1 MKILV
6 IGLGT
11 GGSRIA
17 DQMVGI
23 DKHQHQIHVN
33 AIVVD
38 NDPDILEKLQN
49 VENSGKFYFPKD
61 NLEDPTSL
69 TTDLTI
75 EEVSAKLRASNTRSC
90 DMILIVCG
98 LGGSLVH
105 LIPAMMAVIKQSF
118 IEPVFGLVIL
128 PENAAT
134 PEQLRSAVSQLNM
147 LEKLLQGIILLDN
160 QFWLN
165 KARIAEPGLVPLRQ
179 SRITDHILHG
189 GAVETP
195 DLDPYDFVNHAIAKR
210 IMILAQAG
218 DITSTPPEMVLDTQE
233 VLQTITGMH
242 YIALGYAE
250 TGPTSGKSF
259 KGLEKKPFEKLSLDK
274 LSFDKFRQKEQ
285 SLVLKHEQA
294 SRMVSLAEQAV
305 HRDITVECE
314 LSSAKKALVL
324 VTGPVDELSMKGYM
338 AIRKWIG
345 ESIQGYELRSGDAPT
360 SKDKKNCGVLVLLA
374 GIAVPPAVT
383 KLRERV
389 AALPSDESPQKE
401 ADGPPEKNSDEPP
414 QKESD
419 GPPQKESD
427 GPPQKE
433 SDGPSEK
440 SSDESPQKEA
450 DGLSEKSVDE
460 SPDKDK
466 E

>member
-1 MKILV
+1 
-6 IGLGT
+6 
-11 GGSRIA
+11 
-17 DQMVGI
+17 
-23 DKHQHQIHVN
+23 VN
-33 AIVVD
+33 AIAVD

-49 VENSGKFYFPKD
+49 IDNSGKFYCPKD

-75 EEVSAKLRASNTRSC
+75 EEVSAKLRAWDTRSC

-118 IEPVFGLVIL
+118 IEPVFGLVLL

-134 PEQLRSAVSQLNM
+134 PEQLRCAVSQLDL
-147 LEKLLQGIILLDN
+147 LENLMQGMILVDN

-189 GAVETP
+189 GAVGTP
-195 DLDPYDFVNHAIAKR
+195 DCDPYDYVNCAIAKQ

-233 VLQTITGMH
+233 ILQTITGMH
-242 YIALGYAE
+242 YIALGYAQ
-250 TGPTSGKSF
+250 TGTIPGRSF
-259 KGLEKKPFEKLSLDK
+259 KGREKLPLEKLSLDK
-274 LSFDKFRQKEQ
+274 LPLDKLPLDKLPFDKYKQKEQ
-285 SLVLKHEQA
+285 SFVLKHERA
-294 SRMVSLAEQAV
+294 SRMVALAEQAV

-314 LSSAKKALVL
+314 LSSAKKALIL
-324 VTGPVDELSMKGYM
+324 VTGPIDELSMKGFM
-338 AIRKWIG
+338 AIRKWIS

-360 SKDKKNCGVLVLLA
+360 SKDEKRCGVLVLLA
-374 GIAVPPAVT
+374 GIADPPAVL

-389 AALPSDESPQKE
+389 AAL
-401 ADGPPEKNSDEPP
+401 
-414 QKESD
+414 
-419 GPPQKESD
+419 
-427 GPPQKE
+427 
-433 SDGPSEK
+433 
-440 SSDESPQKEA
+440 SSY
-450 DGLSEKSVDE
+450 E
-460 SPDKDK
+460 SPDQK
-466 E
+466 EDEG

>member
-38 NDPDILEKLQN
+38 NDPDLLEKLQN
-49 VENSGKFYFPKD
+49 VDNSGKFYFPKD

-75 EEVSAKLRASNTRSC
+75 EEVSARLRAWDRRSC
-90 DMILIVCG
+90 DMILFVCG

-118 IEPVFGLVIL
+118 IEPVFGLVLL

-134 PEQLRSAVSQLNM
+134 PEQLRSAVSQLDL
-147 LEKLLQGIILLDN
+147 LENLMQGIILVDN

-165 KARIAEPGLVPLRQ
+165 KACIAEPSLVPLRQ
-179 SRITDHILHG
+179 SRITDHIRHG

-195 DLDPYDFVNHAIAKR
+195 EFDPYDYVNHALAKR
-210 IMILAQAG
+210 FMILAQAG

-233 VLQTITGMH
+233 VLQTMKGMH

-250 TGPTSGKSF
+250 TGPTPGRSF
-259 KGLEKKPFEKLSLDK
+259 KGREKHPFEKLSLDRLPLDK

-285 SLVLKHEQA
+285 SFVLKHERA
-294 SRMVSLAEQAV
+294 SRMVALAEQAV
-305 HRDITVECE
+305 YRDITVECG
-314 LSSAKKALVL
+314 LSSAKKALIL
-324 VTGPVDELSMKGYM
+324 VTGPIDELSMKGFM
-338 AIRKWIG
+338 AIRKWIS

-360 SKDKKNCGVLVLLA
+360 SKDEKQCGVLVLLA
-374 GIAVPPAVT
+374 GIADPPAVI

-389 AALPSDESPQKE
+389 AALSSSESADESE
-401 ADGPPEKNSDEPP
+401 MEK
-414 QKESD
+414 
-419 GPPQKESD
+419 
-427 GPPQKE
+427 
-433 SDGPSEK
+433 
-440 SSDESPQKEA
+440 
-450 DGLSEKSVDE
+450 
-460 SPDKDK
+460 
-466 E
+466 

>member
-6 IGLGT
+6 VGLGT

-17 DQMVGI
+17 DQMMGI
-23 DKHQHQIHVN
+23 DKQQQIHVN

-38 NDPDILEKLQN
+38 NDPGILEKLQN
-49 VENSGKFYFPKD
+49 IDNSGKFYFPKD

-75 EEVSAKLRASNTRSC
+75 EEVSAKLREWDARSC
-90 DMILIVCG
+90 DMILMVCG

-134 PEQLRSAVSQLNM
+134 PEQLRSAVSQLDL
-147 LEKLLQGIILLDN
+147 LEECLQGIIPLDN

-189 GAVETP
+189 GAVEIP
-195 DLDPYDFVNHAIAKR
+195 EFDPYDYVNHAIAKR
-210 IMILAQAG
+210 IMVLAQAG

-233 VLQTITGMH
+233 ILQTIDGMR

-250 TGPTSGKSF
+250 TDSVPEKSF
-259 KGLEKKPFEKLSLDK
+259 KGLEKLPLEKLSL
-274 LSFDKFRQKEQ
+274 DKFRQKEQ
-285 SLVLKHEQA
+285 SLVLKHERA

-305 HRDITVECE
+305 YRDITAECE
-314 LSSAKKALVL
+314 LSSAKKALIL
-324 VTGPVDELSMKGYM
+324 VTGPIEELSMKGFM
-338 AIRKWIG
+338 AIRKWIS

-360 SKDKKNCGVLVLLA
+360 SKDEKRCGILVLLA
-374 GIAVPPAVT
+374 GIAVPPAVI

-389 AALPSDESPQKE
+389 AALPTT
-401 ADGPPEKNSDEPP
+401 
-414 QKESD
+414 
-419 GPPQKESD
+419 
-427 GPPQKE
+427 
-433 SDGPSEK
+433 
-440 SSDESPQKEA
+440 
-450 DGLSEKSVDE
+450 E
-460 SPDKDK
+460 SPDELQSSDNPDSQNS
-466 E
+466 

>member
-17 DQMVGI
+17 DQMMSI
-23 DKHQHQIHVN
+23 DRQQQQTHVN

-49 VENSGKFYFPKD
+49 IDISGKFYFPKD

-75 EEVSAKLRASNTRSC
+75 EEVSAKLRAWDARSC

-105 LIPAMMAVIKQSF
+105 LIPAMMTVIKQSF
-118 IEPVFGLVIL
+118 MEPVFGLAIL

-134 PEQLRSAVSQLNM
+134 PEQLRSAVSQLDL
-147 LEKLLQGIILLDN
+147 LEEHLQGIIPLDN

-165 KARIAEPGLVPLRQ
+165 KAQIAEPGLRPLRQ

-189 GAVETP
+189 GAVEIP
-195 DLDPYDFVNHAIAKR
+195 AFDPYDYVNHAIAKR
-210 IMILAQAG
+210 ILILAQAG
-218 DITSTPPEMVLDTQE
+218 DISRTPPEMVLDTQE
-233 VLQTITGMH
+233 ILQTISGMR

-250 TGPTSGKSF
+250 TELTLEKSF
-259 KGLEKKPFEKLSLDK
+259 KGLEKLPFEKLPLDK

-285 SLVLKHEQA
+285 SLVLKHERA

-305 HRDITVECE
+305 YRDITVECE

-324 VTGPVDELSMKGYM
+324 VTGPIEELSMKGFM
-338 AIRKWIG
+338 AIRKWIS
-345 ESIQGYELRSGDAPT
+345 ESIQGYELRSGDSPT
-360 SKDKKNCGVLVLLA
+360 SKDEKHCGILVLLA
-374 GIAVPPAVT
+374 GIAVPPAVM

-389 AALPSDESPQKE
+389 AALDVAKS
-401 ADGPPEKNSDEPP
+401 ADD
-414 QKESD
+414 Q
-419 GPPQKESD
+419 
-427 GPPQKE
+427 
-433 SDGPSEK
+433 
-440 SSDESPQKEA
+440 SS
-450 DGLSEKSVDE
+450 
-460 SPDKDK
+460 
-466 E
+466 